1 MGKKKGK
8 AQRRANAQTAEEAKK
23 QEHEELQMTVAF
35 MKAELKALTLCST
48 YGVSPPGWRHWE

>member
-23 QEHEELQMTVAF
+23 QEQEELQKTVAS
-35 MKAELKALTLCST
+35 MKAELKAL
-48 YGVSPPGWRHWE
+48 